1 MALVYILLFATI
13 AGTGSAIL
21 AGAILI
27 TPQSLRRKLVPS
39 LVSFAAGSLLG
50 AAFADLLPETIVRIG
65 DPYVASLTLLAG
77 VLLFLVLERVLLY
90 HHCHEDHCH
99 SHSVVGP
106 LLLLGDTL
114 HNFVDGVAIAAAFLV
129 SNSAGVAVALAVLS
143 HEVPQEVGNVV
154 ILLDSGFS
162 RSRAFTYNVLA
173 NSAAVVGA
181 LLGYVFL
188 SRMTF
193 LAPYVTGISA
203 ASFIYI
209 AAADLIPNL
218 HRKPSSAGTRQ
229 MLVLLAGVA
238 LMIALHHGVS
248 K

>member
-1 MALVYILLFATI
+1 MALVYILLFSTV
-13 AGTGSAIL
+13 AGIGSAVL

-27 TPQSLRRKLVPS
+27 TPESVRKMLVPS
-39 LVSFAAGSLLG
+39 LVSLAAGSLLG

-65 DPYVASLTLLAG
+65 DPYVASLTLLVG

-99 SHSVVGP
+99 THAVAGR
-106 LLLLGDTL
+106 LLLFGDAL

-129 SNSAGVAVALAVLS
+129 SNSAGVATALAVLS

-154 ILLDSGFS
+154 ILLESGFS
-162 RSRAFTYNVLA
+162 RRRAFGYNVLA
-173 NSAAVVGA
+173 NSAAIVGGV
-181 LLGYVFL
+181 LGYLFM

-193 LAPYVTGISA
+193 LAPYVMGLSA

-218 HRKPSSAGTRQ
+218 HRKPSSAGPRQ

-238 LMIALHHGVS
+238 LMVALHHGVP